1 VQPRLLAHLVSVPDE
16 LNTTQL
22 PAPSQHK
29 AMEWSL
35 VLASQNISHLIA
47 SPDESGRW
55 SLRISRDDV
64 PRAAA
69 VIRQYELENR
79 PRPWQQQYLEGRVTF
94 DWVAL
99 IWGGLLLGI
108 HALSEQRPWV
118 EKTGVMHGA
127 DVIKG
132 EWWRLVTATQLHA
145 DWGHLASNL
154 SIGVILL
161 GLVMGRWGTAIGLLA
176 ALLAGI
182 GGNLANLLIRPE
194 AFSLGASTVVMGCL
208 GLLACVPRSQFTHAG
223 NVWRGLLSSISG
235 AVLLFVLLGLDPRS
249 DVLAHIGGFVAGLGL
264 SVGLRASGN
273 QWRGVWQARL
283 AALLTAI
290 IVLLSWWCALK

>member
-1 VQPRLLAHLVSVPDE
+1 
-16 LNTTQL
+16 
-22 PAPSQHK
+22 
-29 AMEWSL
+29 
-35 VLASQNISHLIA
+35 
-47 SPDESGRW
+47 
-55 SLRISRDDV
+55 
-64 PRAAA
+64 
-69 VIRQYELENR
+69 
-79 PRPWQQQYLEGRVTF
+79 
-94 DWVAL
+94 VAL

-161 GLVMGRWGTAIGLLA
+161 GLVMGRWGTAVGLLA

-223 NVWRGLLSSISG
+223 NVWRGLVSSISG

-264 SVGLRASGN
+264 SVGLRASGD